1 MTSSLIFEHVTYSHP
16 ENPSVRFR
24 QMPSEK
30 VPRWAV
36 DVQSERVYFDG
47 ETYVHA
53 RDSSRLGDQMQAVFE
68 LMKDGK
74 ERTLK
79 EIADGTG
86 SPESSVSAR
95 LRDLRKERFG
105 GHTVERT
112 YIARGLFS
120 YRLLLAE
127 VA

>member
-1 MTSSLIFEHVTYSHP
+1 MIDF
-16 ENPSVRFR
+16 
-24 QMPSEK
+24 
-30 VPRWAV
+30 WA
-36 DVQSERVYFDG
+36 DG
-47 ETYVHA
+47 ETYEHA
-53 RDSSRLGDQMQAVFE
+53 RDSSRLGDQMKAVLE

-105 GHTVERT
+105 GHMVHRH

-120 YRLLLAE
+120 YQLELNPKA
-127 VA
+127 

>member
-1 MTSSLIFEHVTYSHP
+1 MKDSQLWFEKNMPVRMWFDGSTFEP
-16 ENPSVRFR
+16 KRDSVRLGE
-24 QMPSEK
+24 QM
-30 VPRWAV
+30 A
-36 DVQSERVYFDG
+36 
-47 ETYVHA
+47 
-53 RDSSRLGDQMQAVFE
+53 AVFE

-79 EIADGTG
+79 EIAHGTG

-105 GHTVERT
+105 GHTVERQ

>member
-1 MTSSLIFEHVTYSHP
+1 M
-16 ENPSVRFR
+16 
-24 QMPSEK
+24 
-30 VPRWAV
+30 
-36 DVQSERVYFDG
+36 YFDG
-47 ETYVHA
+47 ETYEHA

-79 EIADGTG
+79 EITHGTG

-105 GHTVERT
+105 GHMVHRE
-112 YIARGLFS
+112 YIRRGLFS
-120 YRLLLAE
+120 YRLELNPQS
-127 VA
+127 

>member
-1 MTSSLIFEHVTYSHP
+1 MIEF
-16 ENPSVRFR
+16 
-24 QMPSEK
+24 
-30 VPRWAV
+30 WA
-36 DVQSERVYFDG
+36 DG
-47 ETYVHA
+47 ETYDHP
-53 RDSSRLGDQMQAVFE
+53 RDSSRLGDQMKAVFE

-105 GHTVERT
+105 GHTVERQ

>member
-1 MTSSLIFEHVTYSHP
+1 M
-16 ENPSVRFR
+16 NPDTRFF
-24 QMPSEK
+24 
-30 VPRWAV
+30 
-36 DVQSERVYFDG
+36 FDG
-47 ETYVHA
+47 CTYEHP
-53 RDSSRLGDQMQAVFE
+53 RDAVRLGVQMYAVFE

-105 GHTVERT
+105 GHTVERH

-120 YRLLLAE
+120 YRLLLSE

>member
-1 MTSSLIFEHVTYSHP
+1 MNYNTLNWQDFE
-16 ENPSVRFR
+16 
-24 QMPSEK
+24 
-30 VPRWAV
+30 A
-36 DVQSERVYFDG
+36 DG
-47 ETYVHA
+47 ITFNKA
-53 RDSSRLGDQMQAVFE
+53 RDSARLGDQMKAVFE

-105 GHTVERT
+105 GHMVHRQ

-120 YRLLLAE
+120 YQLELNKQR
-127 VA
+127 